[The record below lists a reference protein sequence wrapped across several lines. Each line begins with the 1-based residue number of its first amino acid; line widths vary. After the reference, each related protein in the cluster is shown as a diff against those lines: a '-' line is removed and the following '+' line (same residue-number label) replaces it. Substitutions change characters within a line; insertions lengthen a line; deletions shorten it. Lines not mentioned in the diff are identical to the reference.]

1 MKKLMVNELKE
12 MLENKEM
19 DFLELDNKMVESGYY
34 TLFDDGATANIKEDK
49 NVVYT
54 ARDTNECEIII
65 NFEITIDNGE
75 DEIDES
81 FELKVISVEEF

>member
-19 DFLELDNKMVESGYY
+19 DFLELDNKMVQSGYHSV
-34 TLFDDGATANIKEDK
+34 FDDGATADIKEDK

-54 ARDTNECEIII
+54 AIDTNECEIII

-75 DEIDES
+75 DEVDES